1 MIVPAEIG
9 REAAIA
15 DGPVVYGVSSLAEAV
30 EVLEGSVRI
39 HPMWSMSPTCSN
51 QEAVARADLASE
63 RDRPACPIRR
73 GSG

>member
-15 DGPVVYGVSSLAEAV
+15 DGPVVYGGSSLAEAV

-51 QEAVARADLASE
+51 QEAVARWISPRCGSDVS
-63 RDRPACPIRR
+63 RPHR
-73 GSG
+73 